1 MRVAFQNRAVHKGTG
16 VALVCVA
23 AHIFLVRL
31 VAGGKFPL
39 QPCGEAS
46 AAAAAQAGIQHGLND
61 LFGRHLCQH
70 LAQRR
75 IAVEGDVLVDI
86 FRVDDAAVAQRNA
99 QLLFV
104 KGRFVQAFDGVVFG
118 NRLIVKKARDGA
130 ALQQVLVHNLFHVL
144 FLYHAVKAALG
155 VNYHNGAQRAQA
167 KAARADDL
175 HLILQA
181 GGLYLGFKRLC
192 NFIAVGRCAA
202 RAAAHHNM
210 ASVHVPLPLPQ
221 HAAAP
226 MVNSVTGLPPMMC
239 SATTRLTF
247 SGVIFT

>member
-1 MRVAFQNRAVHKGTG
+1 MRRGDIISVSYTHLGAG

-86 FRVDDAAVAQRNA
+86 LRVDDAAVAQRNA

-104 KGRFVQAFDGVVFG
+104 KGRFIQAFDGG
-118 NRLIVKKARDGA
+118 MNW
-130 ALQQVLVHNLFHVL
+130 
-144 FLYHAVKAALG
+144 
-155 VNYHNGAQRAQA
+155 
-167 KAARADDL
+167 
-175 HLILQA
+175 
-181 GGLYLGFKRLC
+181 
-192 NFIAVGRCAA
+192 
-202 RAAAHHNM
+202 
-210 ASVHVPLPLPQ
+210 
-221 HAAAP
+221 
-226 MVNSVTGLPPMMC
+226 NS
-239 SATTRLTF
+239 
-247 SGVIFT
+247 